1 MRFRQLHNLAIT
13 TCICLCLMLPVS
25 AQSAEMQVSSRQNGP
40 QITVEGWLSVA
51 VSPELAWSVLRDY
64 ESFPSFVP
72 GIRVNR
78 VLQSNAGQT
87 LVEQQ
92 GEVITNG
99 LRMPYGGQLRI
110 EETTDKEMRILFL
123 SGIFKDVSGQW
134 TITKGK
140 PLKLTYSLIMDIN
153 KSPFPPFLAP
163 RIAEEQVRNWVNVF
177 AAEMERR
184 HRQKGKST

>member
-1 MRFRQLHNLAIT
+1 MFFRRLHNLAT
-13 TCICLCLMLPVS
+13 AACICLSLLTS
-25 AQSAEMQVSSRQNGP
+25 ANATAAEMQVTSRQNGP

-51 VSPELAWSVLRDY
+51 VDTELAWSVLSDY
-64 ESFPSFVP
+64 EQFPAFVP

-78 VLQSNAGQT
+78 ILKSTPGQT

-92 GEVITNG
+92 GEVLSNG
-99 LRMPYGGQLRI
+99 LRVPYGGQMRI
-110 EETTDKEMRILFL
+110 DETPQKEMRILFL
-123 SGIFKDVSGQW
+123 SGLFKDMAGQW
-134 TITKGK
+134 TITRGK
-140 PLKLTYSLIMDIN
+140 PLKLTYSLSMDIN

-184 HRQKGKST
+184 QRQKGKPT